1 MKKYEKNLLTVIG
14 GAGHIGLPLSNIYA
28 NKGFDVSVLDKN
40 LAAMDLAKK
49 GIMPFKEKDGPKNLK
64 KALKK
69 K

>member
-1 MKKYEKNLLTVIG
+1 METV
-14 GAGHIGLPLSNIYA
+14 
-28 NKGFDVSVLDKN
+28 
-40 LAAMDLAKK
+40 MDLAKK